1 MRVTTSMYYDNIYGK
16 NNSKLN
22 KELFDVNKQIAS
34 GLKIQ
39 YAKDDVTTF
48 TETMRLDNEVT
59 SLNQIEK
66 STQSGYKVSNQTD
79 DVMNEFETSLNRM
92 RTLLVQAANAAQ
104 SNTSEDA
111 IAKELRGIEKN
122 LKSLANTSINGQF
135 LFSGSAVDTKPI
147 SDDGTYN
154 GNAQSMN
161 AFVGS
166 NNQQQYNLSGS
177 DLFLGEEITRKREIT
192 SNVVNTN
199 LIDDTSS
206 LNGSSTIRELMGD
219 KDDDKTTV
227 NTNYFYLRGT
237 RHDGTAFKEKIA
249 LQDTATISTLL
260 DRIGTAYGNTGSVN
274 VVNVNLNSSGQIT
287 IEDKIPGSSKLDFQ
301 LVGAVDFDLT
311 TDENGNG
318 NNDDAKV
325 DNIDKLDVGESDY
338 NKIKTGTS
346 TATNP
351 YLYVKEFMKSNL
363 TSATGAASNIQ
374 GLVYDRTN
382 FEKDGLYL
390 TSNAPQILKDGNAF
404 ASPATKIS
412 QVADLSQTNAGT
424 LDGSKIQLRGT
435 DVNGGAYD
443 VTINLNNSANGGSTF
458 TDNVSGNSYDI
469 FDMNTTRAPVNAD
482 DMTYQQLSDVVNMV
496 VTNSLP
502 ATTNTDTDYDAAV
515 ESSRLKGNM
524 YLNYDGTFKFHDL
537 QGTDVNGTK
546 ASISL
551 YDANSDNFSAGA
563 DSSMMTFNANNAL
576 TISDPKTDFFKTIDA
591 MVTAVEE
598 HKLYPN
604 SSSGDARNVG
614 IENAIAK
621 MDNLQDHVF
630 RMHSQVGAQSNTL
643 DTSLQ
648 RTQLLQISTM
658 SLRSSV
664 VDTDLAE
671 ASLKLQQLTTN
682 YQAMLSTVG
691 RVSKLSLV
699 NYL

>member
-1 MRVTTSMYYDNIYGK
+1 MRVTTSMYYDSIYGN

-59 SLNQIEK
+59 GLNQIEK

-79 DVMNEFETSLNRM
+79 VIMNEFETSMNRM
-92 RTLLVQAANAAQ
+92 RTLLVNAANATQ
-104 SNTSEDA
+104 SNTSLDA
-111 IAKELRGIEKN
+111 IAEELRGVEKN
-122 LKSLANTSINGQF
+122 LKGLANTSINGQY
-135 LFSGSAVDTKPI
+135 LFSGSAVDVKPI
-147 SDDGTYN
+147 ADDGTYS
-154 GNAQSMN
+154 GNAESMN
-161 AFVGS
+161 SFVGS

-177 DLFLGEEITRKREIT
+177 DLFLGQEISQKREIT
-192 SNVVNTN
+192 SNVVNRN

-219 KDDDKTTV
+219 KDNNETTV

-237 RHDGTAFKEKIA
+237 KHDGTTFKEKIA

-274 VVNVNLNSSGQIT
+274 VVNVNLNSAGQIT
-287 IEDKIPGSSKLDFQ
+287 IQDKIPGSSKLDFQ
-301 LVGAVDFDLT
+301 LVGAVDFNGTATANVNDIDTL
-311 TDENGNG
+311 DSGEN
-318 NNDDAKV
+318 
-325 DNIDKLDVGESDY
+325 DY
-338 NKIKTGTS
+338 DKIKAGSS
-346 TATNP
+346 TAVNP
-351 YLYVKEFMKSNL
+351 DLYVKEFMKSNL

-412 QVADLSQTNAGT
+412 QVADLSQGTAGT

-443 VTINLNNSANGGSTF
+443 VTINLNSTANGGSSF

-515 ESSRLKGNM
+515 ESSRLKGNT

-546 ASISL
+546 ASISM
-551 YDANSDNFSAGA
+551 YDINSDNFTAGA
-563 DSSMMTFNANNAL
+563 ASSMMTFNTNNAL
-576 TISDPKTDFFKTIDA
+576 TISDPKTDFFKTVDQMI
-591 MVTAVEE
+591 TAVEE
-598 HKLYPN
+598 HKIN
-604 SSSGDARNVG
+604 ADASSGDARNVG

-648 RTQLLQISTM
+648 RTQLLQVSTM

-691 RVSKLSLV
+691 KVSKLSLV